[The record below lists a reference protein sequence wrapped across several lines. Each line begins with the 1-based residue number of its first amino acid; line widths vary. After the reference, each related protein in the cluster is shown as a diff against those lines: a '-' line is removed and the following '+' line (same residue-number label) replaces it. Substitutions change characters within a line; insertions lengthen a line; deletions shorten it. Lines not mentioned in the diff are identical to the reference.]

1 MYSASPQIVEVA
13 HEGLRRVLAVQ
24 SKLPKDLLQQGLRP
38 ILVNLADARRLSVSG
53 LEGLARFLELLTNYF
68 KVEIGVKLL
77 DHFKSLAEPAM
88 LQNAAARPYEDNQDI
103 ARMVRLVNIFRLLPP
118 TANTF
123 LRDLTEQVS
132 EAEAKLMQSRP
143 GPFSE
148 NLALYFDKY
157 PEDATNFLLERLDKV
172 QLVRTYR
179 HTLASGKAPK
189 FVTELSDQ
197 ADKLCELCFRD
208 QDKLHLVLPG
218 IQIIDELSATSD
230 DWLSKHVNVLQAL
243 VSVWRSLVVRSKGP
257 REESYSRVF
266 SQEPTLILKIFIRYL
281 EQHQDIELLFH
292 VVEAFEIQSAVDRSD
307 VTDFLYRRV
316 AASDNLQFKRD
327 IFTHFLDLYA
337 NQNVSSAFK
346 KNALRYIINPL
357 LWLNYSRRDPS
368 LSTDN
373 IIVKGVPSRITAAIW
388 HPLIAARHGGED
400 SLHIELLHM
409 SAILVHYCPDVV
421 GEVRKDIIMVAWES
435 IRRAGDATVKHMAYL
450 LAGRFFHAYESPSNI
465 VRPTWHGLL
474 RVKETE
480 GRTLYRQAINVV
492 ARCLPKR
499 DPPKPDQISWAAATK
514 KVLTEEGNATP
525 QLVSVCELL
534 VGNPD
539 LFYNSRDLFVSLMAN
554 SLTKLGFVP
563 AATADMKKL
572 TIDIVELIF
581 RWERRRLT
589 GAAFTAIEAES
600 TLEDSKKRP
609 SPGETPAAKRQKIEG
624 AGSSPAPAIP
634 GSGWQLPVHVRE
646 LITSYIVRLVS
657 TSPESISRGGLTHR
671 AVQLLREIIGP
682 DGLPGV
688 TVKLSFFQRTMAQVS
703 GMNVTQGI
711 GKALT
716 FPLFRTLLRPITS
729 RYPIPLK

>member
-1 MYSASPQIVEVA
+1 MYSSSPQIVEVA
-13 HEGLRRVLAVQ
+13 HEGLKRVLAIQ
-24 SKLPKDLLQQGLRP
+24 TKLPKDILQTGLRP

-88 LQNAAARPYEDNQDI
+88 LTNAAARPYEDNQDI

-132 EAEAKLMQSRP
+132 EAEAKLLQSRP
-143 GPFSE
+143 GPFTD

-157 PEDATNFLLERLDKV
+157 PVDATAFLLDRLASP

-179 HTLASGKAPK
+179 HTLESGKAPN
-189 FVTELSDQ
+189 FVAELSDQ

-208 QDKLHLVLPG
+208 QEKLHLVLPG

-230 DWLSKHVNVLQAL
+230 DWLLKHVNVLQAL
-243 VSVWRSLVVRSKGP
+243 VSVWRSLVALSKGP
-257 REESYSRVF
+257 RDESYSRVF
-266 SQEPTLILKIFIRYL
+266 SQEPTLILRIFIRYL
-281 EQHQDIELLFH
+281 EKHQDIELLFH

-337 NQNVSSAFK
+337 NRDVSSAFK

-368 LSTDN
+368 STNDN
-373 IIVKGVPSRITAAIW
+373 IIVKSVPQRISAAIW
-388 HPLIAARHGGED
+388 VPLIHARHGSED

-435 IRRAGDATVKHMAYL
+435 IKRAGDATVKHMAYL
-450 LAGRFFHAYESPSNI
+450 LAGRFFNAFESPSNI

-480 GRTLYRQAINVV
+480 GRNLYRQAINVV

-499 DPPKPDQISWAAATK
+499 DPPRADQISWAVATK

-589 GAAFTAIEAES
+589 GGLSVAETEAANA
-600 TLEDSKKRP
+600 DDNKKR
-609 SPGETPAAKRQKIEG
+609 SSSGEAPNPKRQKAEAAGTVVTQQAG
-624 AGSSPAPAIP
+624 A
-634 GSGWQLPVHVRE
+634 SGWQLPVHVRE
-646 LITSYIVRLVS
+646 LITSYLVRLVS
-657 TSPESISRGGLTHR
+657 TSPESISRGGLTFR

-703 GMNVTQGI
+703 RSSDAISYSLVLIMLSAGYYRS
-711 GKALT
+711 KLH
-716 FPLFRTLLRPITS
+716 PSL
-729 RYPIPLK
+729 

>member
-1 MYSASPQIVEVA
+1 MYSSSPQIVEVA
-13 HEGLRRVLAVQ
+13 HEGLRRVLAIQ
-24 SKLPKDLLQQGLRP
+24 SKLPKDLLQSGLRP

-77 DHFKSLAEPAM
+77 DHFKSLADPVM
-88 LQNAAARPYEDNQDI
+88 LTNAAARPYEDNQDI

-123 LRDLTEQVS
+123 LHELTEQVS
-132 EAEAKLMQSRP
+132 EAEAKLLQSRP

-157 PEDATNFLLERLDKV
+157 PADATAFLLDRLSSV

-179 HTLASGKAPK
+179 HTLASGKAPN
-189 FVTELSDQ
+189 FVSELSDQ
-197 ADKLCELCFRD
+197 ADKLCESCFRD

-218 IQIIDELSATSD
+218 IQLIDELSATSD

-243 VSVWRSLVVRSKGP
+243 VSVWRSLVARSKGP

-292 VVEAFEIQSAVDRSD
+292 VVEAFEIQSAVDRSE

-316 AASDNLQFKRD
+316 AASDNLQFKREV
-327 IFTHFLDLYA
+327 FTHFLDLYA
-337 NQNVSSAFK
+337 NQDVSSAFK

-357 LWLNYSRRDPS
+357 LWLNYSRRDPTS
-368 LSTDN
+368 TTDN
-373 IIVKGVPSRITAAIW
+373 IIVKGVPARITTAIW

-499 DPPKPDQISWAAATK
+499 DPPKSDQISWAAATK

-589 GAAFTAIEAES
+589 GAATTVIDTE
-600 TLEDSKKRP
+600 TNNDDSKKRP
-609 SPGETPAAKRQKIEG
+609 SPGDGPGAKRQRVEG
-624 AGSSPAPAIP
+624 AAVTSIPAIP

-671 AVQLLREIIGP
+671 AVELLREIIGP

-688 TVKLSFFQRTMAQVS
+688 TVKLNFFQRTMAQVC
-703 GMNVTQGI
+703 
-711 GKALT
+711 
-716 FPLFRTLLRPITS
+716 
-729 RYPIPLK
+729 

>member
-1 MYSASPQIVEVA
+1 MYSNSPQIVEVA
-13 HEGLRRVLAVQ
+13 HEGLKRVLAIQ
-24 SKLPKDLLQQGLRP
+24 TKLPKDILQTGLRP

-88 LQNAAARPYEDNQDI
+88 LTNAAARPYEDNQDI

-132 EAEAKLMQSRP
+132 EAEAKLLQSRP
-143 GPFSE
+143 GPFTD

-157 PEDATNFLLERLDKV
+157 PIDATAFLLDRLASP

-179 HTLASGKAPK
+179 HTLESGKAPN
-189 FVTELSDQ
+189 FVAELSDQ

-208 QDKLHLVLPG
+208 QEKLHLVLPG

-230 DWLSKHVNVLQAL
+230 DWLLKHVNVLQAL
-243 VSVWRSLVVRSKGP
+243 VSVWRSLVALSKGP
-257 REESYSRVF
+257 RDESYSRVF
-266 SQEPTLILKIFIRYL
+266 SQEPTLILRIFIRYL
-281 EQHQDIELLFH
+281 EKHQDIELLFH

-307 VTDFLYRRV
+307 VTDFLYHRV

-337 NQNVSSAFK
+337 NRDVSSAFK

-357 LWLNYSRRDPS
+357 LWLNYSRRDPTLTTDFIVLKE
-368 LSTDN
+368 LS
-373 IIVKGVPSRITAAIW
+373 GRISAAIW
-388 HPLIAARHGGED
+388 TPLIHARHEGED
-400 SLHIELLHM
+400 NLVIELLHM
-409 SAILVHYCPDVV
+409 SAIIVHYCPNVI
-421 GEVRKDIIMVAWES
+421 GENRKDIIMVAWES
-435 IRRAGDATVKHMAYL
+435 IKRGDATVKHMAYL
-450 LAGRFFHAYESPSNI
+450 LAGRFFNAYESPPNI

-480 GRTLYRQAINVV
+480 GRSLYRQAINVV

-499 DPPKPDQISWAAATK
+499 DPPRPDQIGWAVATK

-539 LFYNSRDLFVSLMAN
+539 LFYSSRDLFVSLMAN

-589 GAAFTAIEAES
+589 GGPSVAETEAANA
-600 TLEDSKKRP
+600 DPSKKRA
-609 SPGETPAAKRQKIEG
+609 SPNEAPNAKRQKIDA
-624 AGSSPAPAIP
+624 AGTMTTQPVA

-646 LITSYIVRLVS
+646 LITSYLVRLVS
-657 TSPESISRGGLTHR
+657 TSPESISRGGLTFR

-688 TVKLSFFQRTMAQVS
+688 TVKLSFFQRTMAQVRQRCIYS
-703 GMNVTQGI
+703 Y
-711 GKALT
+711 K
-716 FPLFRTLLRPITS
+716 
-729 RYPIPLK
+729 